1 MKKKIINLTEIKK
14 IITLLKRKN
23 KKIVQCHGVFDFLH
37 LGHLKHFKTAKKYG
51 DILIISVTPDEF
63 IQKGFGRPYFNS
75 EQRLE
80 SLASLEIVDFVV
92 LNNSKNSV
100 DIIKRIKPNYYCKGK
115 EYKNF
120 KEDITGEIKNELKA
134 IKSVGGKLIFT
145 NDETHSSSVILN
157 KNSEL
162 YNNLQKRFINKI
174 KHNFDQ
180 DLFNKKIARLKK
192 LKVLLVGETIIDKYV
207 FCESIGKSGK
217 EPHLVMRNLKE
228 ETYLGGIIAIARS
241 MSDFC
246 KKINILSVLG
256 KDKQYERIIRKNL
269 QKNIKL
275 NLLYRERAPTI
286 VKKRYMEHV
295 SKSKILGIYTLNDE
309 LLNNSEEKKVISKIK
324 KEIKKSDLVIVSD
337 YGHGFITNKIAK
349 ILCRHSKFLALNA
362 QSNASNVGYHS
373 IQKYKNVD
381 CVVMNESE
389 LRQELRDRNQKI
401 FPLVKKLVDMINIDH
416 LVITRSSEGAIMYN
430 KKTKKF
436 YNTPAFAT
444 KVVDKVGAG
453 DSMLSILALTLK
465 EKFDSDIS
473 MFISSLAAAINVEEI
488 SNKVPLSKIKL
499 LKYLYHSLK

>member
-1 MKKKIINLTEIKK
+1 MKKKIINLIEIKR
-14 IITLLKRKN
+14 IVALLKRKN
-23 KKIVQCHGVFDFLH
+23 KKIVHCHGVFDFLH

-51 DILIISVTPDEF
+51 DTLIVSVTPDEF
-63 IQKGFGRPYFNS
+63 IEKGFGRPYFNS

-80 SLASLEIVDFVV
+80 SLASLEVVDFVV

-100 DIIKRIKPNYYCKGK
+100 DIIKKIKPDYYCKGE

-120 KEDITGEIKNELKA
+120 KEDITGAIKNELKA
-134 IKSVGGKLIFT
+134 IKSVGGKLVFT
-145 NDETHSSSVILN
+145 SDETYSSSTILN
-157 KNSEL
+157 KNAEL

-174 KHNFDQ
+174 RHNFNQ
-180 DLFNKKIARLKK
+180 DLFNKKVAKLKK

-207 FCESIGKSGK
+207 FCEAIGKSGK
-217 EPHLVMRNLKE
+217 EPHLVLRDLKE
-228 ETYLGGIIAIARS
+228 ETYLGGVIAIARS

-246 KKINILSVLG
+246 KEINILSVLG

-275 NLLYRERAPTI
+275 NLLYREKAPTI

-295 SKSKILGIYTLNDE
+295 SKNKILGIYTLNDE
-309 LLNNSEEKKVISKIK
+309 LLNNFEEKKVISKIK

-349 ILCRHSKFLALNA
+349 ILCRNSKFLALNA

-381 CVVMNESE
+381 CVVMNEAE

-401 FPLVKKLVDMINIDH
+401 FPLAKKLVDMINIDH

-436 YNTPAFAT
+436 YNSPAFAT

-453 DSMLSILALTLK
+453 DSMLSMFALTLK
-465 EKFDSDIS
+465 EKFDSDTS
-473 MFISSLAAAINVEEI
+473 MFISSLAAALNVEEV

-499 LKYLYHSLK
+499 LKYFYHSLK